1 MTPVGYFEVVI
12 PSFPRFVFKALLAVL
27 ALAGLVSSLGAVQI
41 SAAPK
46 ERIVV
51 QGAGSSSHLR
61 VTVGKSSVVV
71 RGNLASSGHRGC
83 RRGRGKV
90 VCPTR
95 GASEMKIVMGPS
107 NDKVEILEKLPFPL
121 TVHLGS
127 GSDKFIG
134 NSERDTCY
142 SEGSRRNRCIGGGGR
157 DLCITGPRN
166 SDCVGG
172 PGDDLCIH
180 STGSDGCWG
189 GPGDD
194 VCHMGPGR
202 DGCHGGPGNDRLFE
216 GRDPGQLYGGP
227 GNDYCDGGP
236 GRGKSHTCERG
247 PRH

>member
-1 MTPVGYFEVVI
+1 MAFVGM
-12 PSFPRFVFKALLAVL
+12 
-27 ALAGLVSSLGAVQI
+27 VSCLGATQT
-41 SAAPK
+41 SAAPSD
-46 ERIVV
+46 RIVV
-51 QGAGSSSHLR
+51 RGAASSSHLR
-61 VTVGKSSVVV
+61 VTVGRSNVVV
-71 RGNLASSGHRGC
+71 RGNLTSRGQEGC

-90 VCPTR
+90 VCPT
-95 GASEMKIVMGPS
+95 GGVSGMKIVMGPS

-157 DLCITGPRN
+157 DVCITGPRN

-189 GPGDD
+189 GSGDD

-227 GNDYCDGGP
+227 GNDFCDGGP

>member
-1 MTPVGYFEVVI
+1 M
-12 PSFPRFVFKALLAVL
+12 A
-27 ALAGLVSSLGAVQI
+27 ALAFAGLITCLGAAQT
-41 SAAPK
+41 SAASNDT
-46 ERIVV
+46 IVV
-51 QGAGSSSHLR
+51 RGAGSSSHLR
-61 VTVGKSSVVV
+61 VTVGKSSVVA
-71 RGNLASSGHRGC
+71 RGNLASSGHKGC

-134 NSERDTCY
+134 NNERDTCY
-142 SEGSRRNRCIGGGGR
+142 SEGSRRNRCIGGGGK

-172 PGDDLCIH
+172 PGDDVCIH

-189 GPGDD
+189 GSGDD

-202 DGCHGGPGNDRLFE
+202 DGCHGGPGNDRLYE
-216 GRDPGQLYGGP
+216 GRDPGRLYGGP

-236 GRGKSHTCERG
+236 GRGKSQTCERG
-247 PRH
+247 PRR